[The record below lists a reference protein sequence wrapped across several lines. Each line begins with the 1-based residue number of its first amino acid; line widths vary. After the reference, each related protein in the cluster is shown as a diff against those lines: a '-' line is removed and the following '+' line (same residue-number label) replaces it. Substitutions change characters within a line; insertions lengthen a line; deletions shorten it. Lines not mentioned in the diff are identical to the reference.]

1 MFFNLTL
8 LLRLVPKTFS
18 ANRKSLRYPTGKR
31 IGRLLVLFPLF
42 ALLLVV
48 NHLFLLLDCV
58 FFPHFLWVKIPKSV
72 FIVGVPRTATTFLL
86 DSLSSD
92 REQFTSFR
100 LWELVFA
107 PSVIQKYFF
116 RGLLFIDRYTGKP
129 FRRLASFADK
139 MVFGNFRA
147 IHNMGFGKP
156 EEDEALL
163 LWCFSSAYLAYFFP
177 ETAAAD
183 ELLFFDDAL
192 PLQKR
197 KRIMRFYFRCVQR
210 HQLVFNRHG
219 KKYFL
224 SKNPAFVCKME
235 TVPFFFPE
243 AKILYTLRTPF
254 RTIPATISLN
264 ANIYSAFSTLTE
276 KYPLQQETKT
286 AVIRWYKMADV
297 ALRKMPESSW
307 RIVPFLRI
315 SKQPENE
322 LENIYRF
329 LGVPVN
335 DSCKAAFM
343 QIQQKADAYKSGHS
357 YDTASGIDEQ
367 EIRTELDFVI
377 NGPYK
382 NEIG

>member
-1 MFFNLTL
+1 MYFNITL
-8 LLRLVPKTFS
+8 LFRLLPKTFS
-18 ANRKSLRYPTGKR
+18 ASRKSLRYPSGKR
-31 IGRLLVLFPLF
+31 IGRLLLLFPLF
-42 ALLLVV
+42 TVLFMV
-48 NHLFLLLDCV
+48 NSVFLLLDYV

-86 DSLSSD
+86 ESLSSD
-92 REQFTSFR
+92 REQFTCFR

-116 RGLLFIDRYTGKP
+116 RGLLFVDRYTGKP
-129 FRRLASFADK
+129 FRRLAGLFDK
-139 MVFGNFRA
+139 WIFGNFRA
-147 IHNMGFGKP
+147 IHNMGLGKP

-177 ETAAAD
+177 ETVAAD
-183 ELLFFDDAL
+183 ELLFFDASL
-192 PLQKR
+192 PLNKR
-197 KRIMRFYFRCVQR
+197 KRIMRFYYRCVQR
-210 HQLVFNRHG
+210 HHLVFNRRNE
-219 KKYFL
+219 KYFL

-264 ANIYSAFSTLTE
+264 ANIYSAFSHLPE
-276 KYPLQQETKT
+276 KYPLQHETKN
-286 AVIRWYKMADV
+286 AVIRWYKMADA
-297 ALRKMPESSW
+297 ALRKMPENNY
-307 RIVPFLRI
+307 RIVPFGRI

-322 LENIYRF
+322 LETIYQF
-329 LGVPVN
+329 LHVPVN
-335 DSCKAAFM
+335 ALRKAAF
-343 QIQQKADAYKSGHS
+343 QSIQQKADSYKSGHS
-357 YDTASGIDEQ
+357 YDTASGIDEH